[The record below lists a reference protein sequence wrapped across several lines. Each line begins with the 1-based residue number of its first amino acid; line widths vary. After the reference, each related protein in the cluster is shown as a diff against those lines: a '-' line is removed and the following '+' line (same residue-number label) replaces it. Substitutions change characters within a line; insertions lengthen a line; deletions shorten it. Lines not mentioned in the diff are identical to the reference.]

1 MSAKATRVKKA
12 LNPRMAY
19 KFSKPA
25 RRTGS
30 LTKELA
36 AAVICATAPYIS
48 LYLYLP
54 EGANDILRISYAGCM
69 VATFAGLWVMHS
81 LSRYPGVE
89 ASASILTS
97 FSLTFGLLTL
107 TFLLSRFEYSR
118 VMLIGSYALA
128 LVLFYHLATRDAR
141 HMRMRVGVIATG
153 GLPGPLWQVE
163 WIPLQNPDIAAFD
176 LDAIAVD
183 LRADLPDE
191 WDRALADF
199 ALIGMP
205 VFHTKHLIESLT
217 GRLELEHLSENS
229 FGTLSPLSAYMRM
242 KHAADWVAAGVAGV
256 LLIPLFVIVGVLI
269 KSDSPGPVFFKQERM
284 GYRGHPFRVFK
295 FRTMVDAPA
304 GADQRAA
311 AMTASND
318 MRVTR
323 IGAFLRRTR
332 IDELPQLLNVL
343 RGEMSWIGPRPE
355 AMVLSRWYEEIPF
368 YRYRH
373 IVRPGITGWA
383 QVNQGHVV
391 DVSDVTS
398 KLHYDFYYIKNY
410 GPWLDALIVGRTI
423 KTMVTGMGAK

>member
-1 MSAKATRVKKA
+1 MV
-12 LNPRMAY
+12 Y
-19 KFSKPA
+19 KLLKPGHRA
-25 RRTGS
+25 GS
-30 LTKELA
+30 LTTELLG
-36 AAVICATAPYIS
+36 AVVCATLPYIS
-48 LYLYLP
+48 LYAYLP
-54 EGANDILRISYAGCM
+54 QGNSGILGISYAGCM
-69 VATFAGLWVMHS
+69 VAVFAGLWVMHS

-89 ASASILTS
+89 ASASILTA

-107 TFLLSRFEYSR
+107 AFLLSRSEYSR
-118 VMLIGSYALA
+118 VMLIVSYGSALI
-128 LVLFYHLATRDAR
+128 LFYYLSTHEAR
-141 HMRMRVGVIATG
+141 HMQMRVGVIAAS
-153 GLPGPLWQVE
+153 GLPESLWQVE
-163 WIPLQNPDIAAFD
+163 WVPLKSPDIAAFR

-183 LRADLPDE
+183 LRADLPNE

-199 ALIGMP
+199 ALVGMP

-229 FGTLSPLSAYMRM
+229 FGTLSPLSAYMRI
-242 KHAADWVAAGVAGV
+242 KHVVDWAAALVVGILLLPFFAIVAA
-256 LLIPLFVIVGVLI
+256 LIRF
-269 KSDSPGPVFFKQERM
+269 DSPGSVLFSQERM

-295 FRTMVDAPA
+295 FRTMIDVPESTDE
-304 GADQRAA
+304 RSA
-311 AMTASND
+311 AMTVSND
-318 MRVTR
+318 AR
-323 IGAFLRRTR
+323 ITPVGAFLRRTR

-355 AMVLSRWYEEIPF
+355 AMVLSRWYEQEIPF

-410 GPWLDALIVGRTI
+410 GPWIDALIVGRTI

>member
-1 MSAKATRVKKA
+1 MEKA
-12 LNPRMAY
+12 LNPRMAH
-19 KFSKPA
+19 KLLKSKHYA
-25 RRTGS
+25 GS
-30 LTKELA
+30 LGKELL
-36 AAVICATAPYIS
+36 AVMLCATVPYLF
-48 LYLYLP
+48 LYFYLA
-54 EGANDILRISYAGCM
+54 EGANGFLHISYAGC
-69 VATFAGLWVMHS
+69 VIATFAGLWFMHS

-97 FSLTFGLLTL
+97 FTLTFGLLTL
-107 TFLLSRFEYSR
+107 TFLLSRIEYSR
-118 VMLIGSYALA
+118 IMLIGSYGMALI
-128 LVLFYHLATRDAR
+128 LFYHLSTRDAR
-141 HMRMRVGVIATG
+141 HMEMRVGVIASG
-153 GLPGPLWQVE
+153 VLPEPLWQVE
-163 WIPLQNPDIAAFD
+163 WVPLKSPDISALN

-183 LRADLPDE
+183 LRADLPDR

-199 ALIGMP
+199 ALIGIP

-229 FGTLSPLSAYMRM
+229 FGTLSPLSAYMQL
-242 KHAADWVAAGVAGV
+242 KHAIDWVMALIAGV
-256 LLIPLFVIVGVLI
+256 LLLPIFAIVAILI
-269 KSDSPGPVFFKQERM
+269 KIDSPGSVLFRQERM
-284 GYRGHPFRVFK
+284 GYRGQPVLVYK
-295 FRTMVDAPA
+295 FRTMIDAPNVL
-304 GADQRAA
+304 DERAA

-318 MRVTR
+318 KRVTR
-323 IGAFLRRTR
+323 IGSFLRATR

-355 AMVLSRWYEEIPF
+355 AMVLSRWYEQEIPF

-410 GPWLDALIVGRTI
+410 GPWLDGLIVGRTI
-423 KTMVTGMGAK
+423 KTMVTGKGAK

>member
-1 MSAKATRVKKA
+1 M
-12 LNPRMAY
+12 
-19 KFSKPA
+19 F
-25 RRTGS
+25 
-30 LTKELA
+30 
-36 AAVICATAPYIS
+36 
-48 LYLYLP
+48 
-54 EGANDILRISYAGCM
+54 
-69 VATFAGLWVMHS
+69 GLWIMHS

-97 FSLTFGLLTL
+97 LSLAFGILTL
-107 TFLLSRFEYSR
+107 TFLLGRIEYSR
-118 VMLIGSYALA
+118 VMLIGSYSMA

-141 HMRMRVGVIATG
+141 RMQIRVGVMASG
-153 GLPGPLWQVE
+153 GVPEPLWQVD
-163 WIPLQNPDIAAFD
+163 WVPLAGPDISGAN

-205 VFHTKHLIESLT
+205 VFHTKHLVESLT

-242 KHAADWVAAGVAGV
+242 KHVVDWIMALLAGV
-256 LLIPLFVIVGVLI
+256 LMLPLFAVVAVLI
-269 KSDSPGPVFFKQERM
+269 KLDSPGTILFKQERM
-284 GYRGHPFRVFK
+284 GYRGHPFQVFK
-295 FRTMVDAPA
+295 FRTMVDAPPA
-304 GADQRAA
+304 TDARAA
-311 AMTASND
+311 AMTTSND

-323 IGAFLRRTR
+323 IGGFLRRSR
-332 IDELPQLLNVL
+332 IDELPQLFNVL

-355 AMVLSRWYEEIPF
+355 AMVLSRWYEQEIPF